1 MYRKDEN
8 WPSGHS
14 ELVPKDAEGMV
25 EGNPSGLTSS
35 FFPEGEKESSKFR
48 VPRSEFRKD
57 ENWPSGHSELVPK
70 DAEGMVEGNP
80 SGLTSSFK

>member
-25 EGNPSGLTSS
+25 EGNPSGLTI
-35 FFPEGEKESSKFR
+35 FFPSEKISR
-48 VPRSEFRKD
+48 
-57 ENWPSGHSELVPK
+57 
-70 DAEGMVEGNP
+70 
-80 SGLTSSFK
+80 